1 MQYAL
6 RLKRAS
12 YEDAV
17 DVALVFDMSLNQ
29 FFAGAIRRFV
39 EYQLKQETTR
49 SAVSKIREARQAGLA
64 DVPEE
69 SFEKKPAARREERKP
84 K

>member
-1 MQYAL
+1 MFSIYPIE
-6 RLKRAS
+6 RV

-17 DVALVFDMSLNQ
+17 DVALFDMSLNQ
-29 FFAGAIRRFV
+29 FFAERRRFV

-69 SFEKKPAARREERKP
+69 TFERKPAAPRQK
-84 K
+84 